1 MRRMLDPKEVG
12 GGGNPTQARHAYRI
26 HIYDTAC
33 YVVYTTEDIP
43 SLKLRELTTI
53 YYGDEEYKALQ
64 LTGAFP
70 LSGYLKN
77 DAGDL
82 LITKYIDV
90 KNKLA
95 GFAYT
100 YNITKAQE
108 ETMPISF
115 RYVKV
120 SKLC

>member
-1 MRRMLDPKEVG
+1 MRRMLDPKEAG
-12 GGGNPTQARHAYRI
+12 GGAPARHAYRI
-26 HIYDTAC
+26 YIYDSAC

-43 SLKLRELTTI
+43 SLKLRQLTTI
-53 YYGDEEYKALQ
+53 YYGDEEYKAIQ

-70 LSGYLKN
+70 LSGYVNN

-82 LITKYIDV
+82 LITEYIDV
-90 KNKLA
+90 KDKFG

-100 YNITKAQE
+100 YNITKGTT
-108 ETMPISF
+108 ETTPISF

>member
-12 GGGNPTQARHAYRI
+12 GSSERHAYRI
-26 HIYDTAC
+26 QIYNSAC

-43 SLKLRELTTI
+43 FFKLRELTTI
-53 YYGDEEYKALQ
+53 NYSDKKREALL
-64 LTGAFP
+64 LTGVFP

-77 DAGDL
+77 DSGDL

-90 KNKLA
+90 KNKYS

-100 YNITKAQE
+100 YNITKATT
-108 ETMPISF
+108 ETLPISF
-115 RYVKV
+115 GYVGV